1 MFYKMTHGAVKSPL
15 KCVCQEKNGGLDPKN
30 EDL

>member
-1 MFYKMTHGAVKSPL
+1 MFYKMTPLAVKSPL
-15 KCVCQEKNGGLDPKN
+15 NSVYQKKNGGLDPKN